1 MKKIIAM
8 ALCLVLAFS
17 LVGCGNKVDLD
28 DKPTIT
34 GKVIDWWGTS
44 VTIEVSTSSLDS
56 IKEGSRVFFEQD
68 DMDNHKKW
76 INLSIDDQVQIIFD
90 GECVLDSGDPIS
102 LEKVY
107 TINRLSGN

>member
-1 MKKIIAM
+1 
-8 ALCLVLAFS
+8 
-17 LVGCGNKVDLD
+17 
-28 DKPTIT
+28 
-34 GKVIDWWGTS
+34 
-44 VTIEVSTSSLDS
+44 
-56 IKEGSRVFFEQD
+56 
-68 DMDNHKKW
+68 MDNHKNW